1 MQERI
6 EQQSI
11 PVKMY
16 RSSDR
21 LDIAAPMAGVE
32 PSDVTVE
39 ITPDNRILLYGDLR
53 GVLKGEKELLIGEWN
68 VGNYYLELELPVSVD
83 GEMANV
89 TYRNGVLVVNLPI
102 AKQTRPARLTLDRV
116 GEAHGERVGNAGHPP
131 HSAHA
136 AQRPAG
142 R

>member
-21 LDIAAPMAGVE
+21 LVIAAPMPGVE

-68 VGNYYLELELPVSVD
+68 VGNYHRELELPVPVD

-102 AKQTRPARLTLDRV
+102 AEQNRPARLTLDRV

-131 HSAHA
+131 HSAQA
-136 AQRPAG
+136 SQRPAK
-142 R
+142 